1 MTSVKRV
8 VFAAALTITMGGIAL
23 SPAKAV
29 VWDFSSPTGNQGL
42 TNTVNGATAAGF
54 ASGGLTFTT
63 PTNLFGKQDGIQSG
77 SIENG
82 VGICGPACALTNNTD
97 NEITAGVS
105 FIRVSLPTG
114 VTGVTAIVNSVTGG
128 EHFEI
133 FGSTSA
139 TTGYVLVHANG
150 DASEQGLALALQ
162 TAGCSLCT
170 FFAFTAVGVQGGGS
184 TAAANILLGVITG
197 TVAAVPLPG
206 ALVLFGSGL
215 VGLVALGRRKRKQLE
230 AAAA

>member
-8 VFAAALTITMGGIAL
+8 VLAAALTITMGGIAL

-29 VWDFSSPTGNQGL
+29 TWDFSTPLGNQGP
-42 TNTVNGATAAGF
+42 TNTVNGATADGF

-82 VGICGPACALTNNTD
+82 VGICGPACALSGNTD

-114 VTGVTAIVNSVTGG
+114 VTGVTAVINSVTGG

-139 TTGYVLVHANG
+139 TSGYIPVFVNG
-150 DASEQGLALALQ
+150 NASLQGLPLALC
-162 TAGCSLCT
+162 ACPGCT
-170 FFAFTAVGVQGGGS
+170 FFAFTAVGSDGGL
-184 TAAANILLGVITG
+184 AANVLLGSFSGVTS
-197 TVAAVPLPG
+197 AVPLPG

-215 VGLVALGRRKRKQLE
+215 VGLAALGRRRQKQKLL
-230 AAAA
+230 AAA

>member
-1 MTSVKRV
+1 M
-8 VFAAALTITMGGIAL
+8 
-23 SPAKAV
+23 
-29 VWDFSSPTGNQGL
+29 WDFSSPTGNQGL
-42 TNTVNGATAAGF
+42 TNTVNVATAAGF

-82 VGICGPACALTNNTD
+82 VGICGPACALTSNTD

-114 VTGVTAIVNSVTGG
+114 VTGVTAIMNSVTGG

-139 TTGYVLVHANG
+139 TTGYIPVVVNG
-150 DASEQGLALALQ
+150 DAAEQGIALALQ
-162 TAGCSLCT
+162 TAGCALCT
-170 FFAFTAVGVQGGGS
+170 FFAFIAVGVQGGGS
-184 TAAANILLGVITG
+184 ILAANILLGSITG
-197 TVAAVPLPG
+197 TL
-206 ALVLFGSGL
+206 
-215 VGLVALGRRKRKQLE
+215 R
-230 AAAA
+230 

>member
-8 VFAAALTITMGGIAL
+8 VLAAALTITMGGIAL

-54 ASGGLTFTT
+54 ASGSLTFTT
-63 PTNLFGKQDGIQSG
+63 PTNLFGKQDGNQGG
-77 SIENG
+77 SIETG
-82 VGICGPACALTNNTD
+82 VGICGPACALTGNTD

-114 VTGVTAIVNSVTGG
+114 VTGVTAIINSVTGA

-139 TTGYVLVHANG
+139 TSGYVPVVVNG
-150 DASEQGLALALQ
+150 DASQQGLALSLQ
-162 TAGCSLCT
+162 TAGCALCT
-170 FFAFTAVGVQGGGS
+170 FFAFTAVGVQAPGS
-184 TAAANILLGVITG
+184 LEAANILLGVITG
-197 TVAAVPLPG
+197 TLVPLPG

>member
-8 VFAAALTITMGGIAL
+8 VLAAALTITMGGIAL

-54 ASGGLTFTT
+54 ASGALTFTT
-63 PTNLFGKQDGIQSG
+63 PTNLFGKQDGNQGG

-82 VGICGPACALTNNTD
+82 VGICGPACALTGNTD

-114 VTGVTAIVNSVTGG
+114 VTGVTAIINSVTGG

-133 FGSTSA
+133 FGSTMA
-139 TTGYVLVHANG
+139 TTGYIPVVVNG
-150 DASEQGLALALQ
+150 DASQQGMALALQ
-162 TAGCSLCT
+162 TAGCALCT

-184 TAAANILLGVITG
+184 LDAANVLLGVITG
-197 TVAAVPLPG
+197 TLVPLPG